1 MASTAMPPRLMDVIV
16 IAEYTECTR
25 THISRAN
32 AVLGTQ
38 HLSVLCA
45 LIAVDL
51 RSSFR
56 GQQNVFGRACGPHTF
71 GVS

>member
-51 RSSFR
+51 RSSF
-56 GQQNVFGRACGPHTF
+56 
-71 GVS
+71 